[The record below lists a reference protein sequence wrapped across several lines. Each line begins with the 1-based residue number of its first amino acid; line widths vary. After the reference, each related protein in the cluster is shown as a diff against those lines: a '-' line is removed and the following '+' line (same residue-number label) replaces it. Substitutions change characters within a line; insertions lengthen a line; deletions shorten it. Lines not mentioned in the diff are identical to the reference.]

1 MSNKERLIHDLTVG
15 SVPKTLI
22 KFALPLFLSGLLQT
36 LYNMVDMVIVGRF
49 VGPEGLAAVSIGGE
63 MLHMLM
69 FIAMGLSNA
78 GQIWISRY
86 VGENRKDKIGKMVGT
101 LFTVLFSASIVLMI
115 VCASF
120 HREMINWL
128 HTPIEAWNMTRDYV
142 LTCIF
147 GLVFIYGYNLVSAIL
162 RGMGDSKHP
171 FIFIAIAS
179 VINIILDIVFVAIL
193 KMGPLGAALGTVIS
207 QAVSFIFALTIL
219 IKHREQFYFTLNQD
233 AFKVDKESLDN
244 LISLGIPMVIQSAA
258 ISFSMLFVNSFINM
272 YGVVVVAVTGIGKK
286 LENMINIMSQSVS
299 SAGGAMVSQ
308 CLGRGKEK
316 RVTQTVKTCYEI
328 MVLPVLIL
336 SLITII
342 KPEWLFGLFTD
353 APEVLKLAVAYIP
366 ITLVQYAGSLTRPA
380 NFALINGS
388 GNSRLNL
395 AVALLDGVIFRIGF
409 AYFLGVIMNKG
420 ILGWWYGSA
429 ISGLIPFV
437 IGTIYLVSGKWKD
450 RVTTINSD
458 VKN

>member
-1 MSNKERLIHDLTVG
+1 
-15 SVPKTLI
+15 
-22 KFALPLFLSGLLQT
+22 
-36 LYNMVDMVIVGRF
+36 
-49 VGPEGLAAVSIGGE
+49 
-63 MLHMLM
+63 
-69 FIAMGLSNA
+69 
-78 GQIWISRY
+78 
-86 VGENRKDKIGKMVGT
+86 
-101 LFTVLFSASIVLMI
+101 
-115 VCASF
+115 
-120 HREMINWL
+120 
-128 HTPIEAWNMTRDYV
+128 
-142 LTCIF
+142 
-147 GLVFIYGYNLVSAIL
+147 
-162 RGMGDSKHP
+162 
-171 FIFIAIAS
+171 
-179 VINIILDIVFVAIL
+179 
-193 KMGPLGAALGTVIS
+193 
-207 QAVSFIFALTIL
+207 
-219 IKHREQFYFTLNQD
+219 
-233 AFKVDKESLDN
+233 
-244 LISLGIPMVIQSAA
+244 
-258 ISFSMLFVNSFINM
+258 MLFVNSFINI

-366 ITLVQYAGSLTRPA
+366 IALVQYAGSLTRPA